1 MVHYCLPISKHKF
14 CSETF
19 AATLKNMATK
29 RSSKLWIAV
38 GILLLLG
45 ITLWSLA
52 INATYPKLSQAW
64 EPTTGVITHL
74 ERVMIPEYKRP
85 DRPADRLT
93 IEFMA
98 NTQVIT
104 ARTTSG
110 PDIWKVGDTTLM
122 LFNPKRP
129 AEAHIMYSDREA
141 ALLLCEYADLDS
153 LSLDFDGVQ
162 HLFDS
167 LGNSNWNRAATSR

>member
-1 MVHYCLPISKHKF
+1 MR
-14 CSETF
+14 
-19 AATLKNMATK
+19 MATK
-29 RSSKLWIAV
+29 HSSKLWLAA

-45 ITLWSLA
+45 ITLWLLA
-52 INATYPKLSQAW
+52 INATYPKLSQSW
-64 EPTTGVITHL
+64 EPTKGIVLHL

-98 NTQVIT
+98 NTKT
-104 ARTTSG
+104 FRAKTTSA
-110 PDIWKVGDTTLM
+110 PNIWKVGDTTLM

-129 AEAHIMYSDREA
+129 AEAHIMYSDRET

-153 LSLDFDGVQ
+153 LNLDFDGVQ

-167 LGNSNWNRAATSR
+167 LRNSNWNPASTTR